1 MQAPAIRDFEAHE
14 RFRATAR
21 RLSLDPDSVWVGG
34 YVENGWRHGR
44 HVFECAG
51 LTLAGASVLE
61 FGCNVGATSIVLAT
75 MGAVVTGVDVNRDF
89 VELAGLNAASY
100 GFAHA
105 IELLH
110 APDTRRLPFADGHF
124 DVVICSSVLEYV
136 PHDILG
142 AVQRELDRVLKH
154 GGTILI
160 QGTSNRLWPREVHS
174 GRWFVNYLPRAVD
187 RLLAADIRRGVFPW
201 QMRRGFGPAY
211 SDAGLLDRGA
221 GYLEAR
227 RRMGVSAARRMLL
240 RTAIRV
246 LAPLWLSV
254 GLLTPTICLQL
265 RKDGGIAPG
274 AARDS

>member
-51 LTLAGASVLE
+51 LTVAGASVLE

-110 APDTRRLPFADGHF
+110 APDTRR
-124 DVVICSSVLEYV
+124 
-136 PHDILG
+136 
-142 AVQRELDRVLKH
+142 
-154 GGTILI
+154 
-160 QGTSNRLWPREVHS
+160 
-174 GRWFVNYLPRAVD
+174 
-187 RLLAADIRRGVFPW
+187 
-201 QMRRGFGPAY
+201 GFGPAY

-246 LAPLWLSV
+246 LAPLRLSV